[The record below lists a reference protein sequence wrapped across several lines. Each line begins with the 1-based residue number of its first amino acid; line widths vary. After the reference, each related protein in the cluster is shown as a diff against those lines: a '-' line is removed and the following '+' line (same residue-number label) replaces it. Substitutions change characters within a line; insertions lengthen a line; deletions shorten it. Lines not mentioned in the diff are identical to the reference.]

1 MKKDDYDDSIL
12 LESDDSCG
20 SERKKGKQPV
30 KQHAN
35 RPAKPVKPPAKQSN
49 YLKTNDFG
57 YSSCKKSG
65 DSNSELESSDDLIDS
80 KNKKELAKL
89 STKQPLRQSSN
100 RSANKPAKQ
109 QINQKRN
116 RSVHEQPSNKK
127 LKGLYILADDQ
138 NKMPVSLL
146 KRKSARLSTKE
157 PVCK

>member
-20 SERKKGKQPV
+20 SKNKKGKQPA
-30 KQHAN
+30 K
-35 RPAKPVKPPAKQSN
+35 RPANPVKPSTKQSN
-49 YLKTNDFG
+49 CSKTNDFD
-57 YSSCKKSG
+57 SSCKE
-65 DSNSELESSDDLIDS
+65 SEGSSTDFESSDDLIDS

-138 NKMPVSLL
+138 NKMPVSSL

>member
-20 SERKKGKQPV
+20 SKSKKGKQP
-30 KQHAN
+30 
-35 RPAKPVKPPAKQSN
+35 AKRPVKPSTKQSN
-49 YLKTNDFG
+49 CSKTNDFD
-57 YSSCKKSG
+57 SSCKE
-65 DSNSELESSDDLIDS
+65 SEGSSSDFESSDDLIDS

-89 STKQPLRQSSN
+89 STKQPERQSSN
-100 RSANKPAKQ
+100 RSANKLTKQ
-109 QINQKRN
+109 PINQKRN

-138 NKMPVSLL
+138 NNVPVSSL